1 MYIYFD
7 ASFIEYLKLKIWMRM
22 HHKIYRYYRI
32 TFQKK
37 IFFADRKINLFKN
50 CSKISHVTVTFVGV
64 DFFVRTFFAAD
75 KFITKVANL
84 NIPGLI

>member
-1 MYIYFD
+1 ML
-7 ASFIEYLKLKIWMRM
+7 AIEYLKLKICMRM
-22 HHKIYRYYRI
+22 HHKIIGI
-32 TFQKK
+32 TFHKK

>member
-7 ASFIEYLKLKIWMRM
+7 ASFIEYLKLKIWM
-22 HHKIYRYYRI
+22 HQKIYRYY
-32 TFQKK
+32 FQKK

>member
-1 MYIYFD
+1 MYYVSYRVSKIKNMD
-7 ASFIEYLKLKIWMRM
+7 ANALQNN
-22 HHKIYRYYRI
+22 RYYI
-32 TFQKK
+32 SQKK
-37 IFFADRKINLFKN
+37 NFFADRKINLFKN